1 VHVVEV
7 PADPA
12 DYVRAL
18 DQALRFERLALTAE
32 DAQRTVQYQQEQV
45 RRVARETAGSI
56 ADYQSSLN
64 MVAHIE
70 PINEANL
77 QRVEQ
82 LIGKTNQF
90 NLTTR
95 RHTRA
100 DVIDLISRD
109 GAISL
114 CLQLKDRF
122 GDYGLISVLI
132 AAPRCANDPRT
143 LEIDTWLMSC
153 RAIGRTVEGC
163 LFNSLLKR
171 ALGEHADRL
180 HGVYIPTAKNELVR
194 DLYHRLGLE
203 EGERSSDGTIVYDL
217 ELARARPATTY
228 VALES

>member
-7 PADPA
+7 PPDPA

-32 DAQRTVQYQQEQV
+32 DAKRTAQYQQEQV
-45 RRVARETAGSI
+45 RRAARETAGSI

-64 MVAHIE
+64 MVAQIE
-70 PINEANL
+70 PITAANL
-77 QRVEQ
+77 PRVEQ

-95 RHTRA
+95 RHTGS
-100 DVIDLISRD
+100 DVLDLISRD

-122 GDYGLISVLI
+122 GEYGLISVLI
-132 AAPRCANDPRT
+132 ATPRCGNGSRT

-153 RAIGRTVEGC
+153 RAIGRTVEDC

-171 ALGEHADRL
+171 ALREHADRL
-180 HGVYIPTAKNELVR
+180 QGVYIPTAKNELVR
-194 DLYHRLGLE
+194 DLYPRLGFV
-203 EGERSSDGTIVYDL
+203 EGARGSDGTIVYDL
-217 ELARARPATTY
+217 ELAGARPATTY